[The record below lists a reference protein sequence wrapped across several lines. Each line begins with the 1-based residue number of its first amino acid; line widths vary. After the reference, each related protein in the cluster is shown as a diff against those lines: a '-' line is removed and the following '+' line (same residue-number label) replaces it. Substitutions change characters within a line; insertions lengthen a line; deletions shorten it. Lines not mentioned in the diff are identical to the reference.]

1 MVEILT
7 TIFATNVELMTAK
20 DWLGTLTTVLSF
32 ILMCMA
38 YFWVFH
44 PANKAKLEAHRHHLL
59 KHDIDEPL

>member
-7 TIFATNVELMTAK
+7 TIFATNVEPMTAK
-20 DWLGTLTTVLSF
+20 DWLGTLTTALSF

-59 KHDIDEPL
+59 KHDSDEPL